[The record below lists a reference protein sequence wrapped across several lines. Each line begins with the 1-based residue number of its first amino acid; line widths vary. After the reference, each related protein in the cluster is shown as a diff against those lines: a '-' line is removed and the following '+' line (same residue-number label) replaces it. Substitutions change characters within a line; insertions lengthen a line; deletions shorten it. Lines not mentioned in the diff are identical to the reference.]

1 MWVVHEGTLSAGPRC
16 TPYGWVRAAESMPAC
31 ACACVCVVIV
41 LTARAVRVGVVSQ
54 VYCMQLSGDWSMLIT
69 GDYGDSAI
77 VWDLSTGERKSTMKA
92 DGQVRFPCGAV
103 CSCSRECGVFS
114 CFV

>member
-1 MWVVHEGTLSAGPRC
+1 MDGC
-16 TPYGWVRAAESMPAC
+16 VRRRAC
-31 ACACVCVVIV
+31 LHVLACVCVVIV
-41 LTARAVRVGVVSQ
+41 LTARAVRVGVLSQ
-54 VYCMQLSGDWSMLIT
+54 VLCMQLSGDWSTLIT
-69 GDYGDSAI
+69 GGGGDSAI

-92 DGQVRFPCGAV
+92 DGTVRFPCGAV